1 MVDLDK
7 EIIMKIEYK
16 SIFLGFALGIIGL
29 LSVLSLLGNIE
40 TEVSISTGDTNNGL
54 NERRSVHFFDLQ
66 SNITESELL
75 DDMSEINNIIK
86 RAGYDGLE
94 YKVYKV
100 KDSDDSENYRYYFD
114 STWPNDEIYEEV
126 HDLPDYKEWNK
137 KMKNKYADQI
147 SEEIY
152 RKVYRIN

>member
-1 MVDLDK
+1 
-7 EIIMKIEYK
+7 MKIEYK
-16 SIFLGFALGIIGL
+16 SMFLGLAIGIIGF

-40 TEVSISTGDTNNGL
+40 TEISISTGEDDNGL

-66 SNITESELL
+66 SNITESEFL

-86 RAGYDGLE
+86 RSGYDGLE

-114 STWPNDEIYEEV
+114 STWPSDKIYEEV
-126 HDLPDYKEWNK
+126 HDLSDYQEWNK
-137 KMKNKYADQI
+137 KMKNKYSDQI
-147 SEEIY
+147 NKEIY
-152 RKVYRIN
+152 RKIYRIN